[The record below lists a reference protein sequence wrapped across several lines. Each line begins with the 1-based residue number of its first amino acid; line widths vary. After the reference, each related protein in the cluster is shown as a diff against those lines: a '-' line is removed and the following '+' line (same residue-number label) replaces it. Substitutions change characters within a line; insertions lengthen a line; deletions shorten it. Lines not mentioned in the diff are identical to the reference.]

1 MENVVIPA
9 KADCVCR
16 MRLIE
21 EHNPY
26 WHDLY
31 PEIMDNAPEQ
41 VTGFPPARE

>member
-1 MENVVIPA
+1 
-9 KADCVCR
+9 